1 MGLGVGKQRGQFSW
15 KIMVSLECVDMD
27 LTLAWKHANDT
38 DRKLKMHKESGQ
50 GDGINDLVRSSP
62 SDVFKKT
69 RTTDEMN
76 AGLEKKSLQVV
87 DKVT

>member
-38 DRKLKMHKESGQ
+38 DRRLKM
-50 GDGINDLVRSSP
+50 R
-62 SDVFKKT
+62 
-69 RTTDEMN
+69 
-76 AGLEKKSLQVV
+76 
-87 DKVT
+87 